1 MQSKFVC
8 EITLKSLLK
17 SPFFHKSTYLCVMK
31 HNLELLKESNTGDI
45 FKDAQHIIEQ
55 SRHYAYQAV
64 NVAMVQRNWLLGKR
78 ITDEE
83 LQGENRAEYGK
94 EIIKRLA
101 DYLTNLYGK
110 GFTKSNLYQFVQFYK
125 LFPEI
130 FHAVSGKSQ
139 ILSWTHYRNLL
150 RVTDKSARD
159 WYLNESINEVWSAR
173 TLDRNIASQ
182 YYYRLL
188 QSQHKQV
195 VKDEMEQITAP
206 YQQDRLE
213 FIKNPVVAEF
223 LGLLPNSDFSET
235 KLESSIISHIQKF
248 VMELGKGYA
257 FVARQQHIKTDM
269 GDYFIDL
276 VFYNYILKCFL
287 LIDLKTSRITHQDV
301 GQMDMYVRMYDQ
313 LKRTEGD
320 NPTIGLILCSETSED
335 MARYSVLHDNERLF
349 QARYL
354 TFLPSIDQLKEEIEL
369 QKEIFRLQQEGEAF
383 EE

>member
-1 MQSKFVC
+1 M
-8 EITLKSLLK
+8 
-17 SPFFHKSTYLCVMK
+17 
-31 HNLELLKESNTGDI
+31 
-45 FKDAQHIIEQ
+45 
-55 SRHYAYQAV
+55 
-64 NVAMVQRNWLLGKR
+64 
-78 ITDEE
+78 
-83 LQGENRAEYGK
+83 
-94 EIIKRLA
+94 
-101 DYLTNLYGK
+101 
-110 GFTKSNLYQFVQFYK
+110 
-125 LFPEI
+125 
-130 FHAVSGKSQ
+130 SGKSQ

-150 RVTDKSARD
+150 RVTDKNARD

-188 QSQHKQV
+188 QSQNKQV
-195 VKDEMEQITAP
+195 VKDEMNQITAP
-206 YQQDRLE
+206 YQQDKLE

-223 LGLLPNSDFSET
+223 LGLSPNSDFSET
-235 KLESSIISHIQKF
+235 KLESSIITHIQKF

-287 LIDLKTSRITHQDV
+287 LIDLKASRITHQDV

-354 TFLPSIDQLKEEIEL
+354 TYLPSIDQLKEEIEL
-369 QKEIFRLQQEGEAF
+369 QKEIFRLQQENDTP

>member
-1 MQSKFVC
+1 MEQDSKIVTI
-8 EITLKSLLK
+8 E
-17 SPFFHKSTYLCVMK
+17 
-31 HNLELLKESNTGDI
+31 NTSDI
-45 FKDAQHIIEQ
+45 FADVQSIIEQ
-55 SRHYAYQAV
+55 TRKYAYQAI
-64 NVAMVQRNWLLGKR
+64 NVAMVRRNWLLGKR
-78 ITDEE
+78 IADEE
-83 LQGENRAEYGK
+83 LQSADRAEYGK
-94 EIIKRLA
+94 EVIRRLS
-101 DYLTNLYGK
+101 DYLTRQYGK

-125 LFPEI
+125 LFPDI

-150 RVTDKSARD
+150 RIADKSARD
-159 WYLNESINEVWSAR
+159 WYLNEAVKEVWSAR

-188 QSQHKQV
+188 QSQNRAI
-195 VKDEMEQITAP
+195 VKDEMNNLTES
-206 YQQDRLE
+206 YQCDRLE
-213 FIKNPVVAEF
+213 FIKNPIVAEF
-223 LGLLPNSDFSET
+223 LGLAQNTDLSET
-235 KLESSIISHIQKF
+235 KLETSIITHIQKF

-301 GQMDMYVRMYDQ
+301 GQMDMYVRMYDD

-354 TFLPSIDQLKEEIEL
+354 TYLPSVDQLKEEIEM
-369 QKEIFRLQQEGEAF
+369 QKEVFRLQQEDNKLE
-383 EE
+383 

>member
-1 MQSKFVC
+1 MKQDI
-8 EITLKSLLK
+8 EILK
-17 SPFFHKSTYLCVMK
+17 VG
-31 HNLELLKESNTGDI
+31 NTDDI
-45 FKDAQHIIEQ
+45 FKDVQNIIEQ
-55 SRHYAYQAV
+55 TRNYAYQAV

-78 ITDEE
+78 IADEE
-83 LQGENRAEYGK
+83 LQGGDRADYGK
-94 EIIKRLA
+94 EVIKRLA
-101 DYLTNLYGK
+101 DYLTKLYGK
-110 GFTKSNLYQFVQFYK
+110 GFTSSNLYQFVHFYK
-125 LFPEI
+125 FFPEI
-130 FHAVSGKSQ
+130 FHTVCVKSQ
-139 ILSWTHYRNLL
+139 MLSWSHYRTLL
-150 RVTDKSARD
+150 RVSDKNARD
-159 WYLNESINEVWSAR
+159 WYLQEASNEMWSVR

-188 QSQHKQV
+188 QSQNKQV
-195 VKDEMEQITAP
+195 VKEEMKQITSP
-206 YQQDRLE
+206 YQQDKLE

-223 LGLLPNSDFSET
+223 LGLSPNSDFSET
-235 KLESSIISHIQKF
+235 KLESSIITHIQKF

-287 LIDLKTSRITHQDV
+287 LIDLKASRITHQDV
-301 GQMDMYVRMYDQ
+301 GQMDMYVRMYDK

-320 NPTIGLILCSETSED
+320 NPTIGLILCSETSKD

-354 TFLPSIDQLKEEIEL
+354 TYLPTIDQLKEEIEL
-369 QKEIFRLQQEGEAF
+369 QKEIFRLQQENDIP

>member
-1 MQSKFVC
+1 MQHGTEF
-8 EITLKSLLK
+8 EILK
-17 SPFFHKSTYLCVMK
+17 T
-31 HNLELLKESNTGDI
+31 NNTGNI
-45 FKDAQHIIEQ
+45 YKDAQNIIEQ
-55 SRHYAYQAV
+55 ARKYAYQAIDI
-64 NVAMVQRNWLLGKR
+64 AMVQRNWLLGKR
-78 ITDEE
+78 IADEE
-83 LQGENRAEYGK
+83 LQGGNRAEYGK
-94 EIIKRLA
+94 EIIKGLA
-101 DYLTNLYGK
+101 DYLTNMYGK

-125 LFPEI
+125 FFPDI
-130 FHAVSGKSQ
+130 FHAASGKLQ

-150 RVTDKSARD
+150 RVSDKNARD
-159 WYLNESINEVWSAR
+159 WYLKEATNEVWSSR

-188 QSQHKQV
+188 QSQNKQV
-195 VKDEMEQITAP
+195 VEAEMKQITEP
-206 YQQDRLE
+206 YQQDKLE

-223 LGLLPNSDFSET
+223 LGLSPNSDFSET
-235 KLESSIISHIQKF
+235 KLESSIITHIQKF

-301 GQMDMYVRMYDQ
+301 GQMDMYVRMYDS

-335 MARYSVLHDNERLF
+335 MARYSVLRDNERLF
-349 QARYL
+349 QAKYL
-354 TFLPSIDQLKEEIEL
+354 TYLPSIEQLKEEIEL
-369 QKEIFRLQQEGEAF
+369 QKEIFRLHNESMRQ
-383 EE
+383 

>member
-1 MQSKFVC
+1 MF
-8 EITLKSLLK
+8 
-17 SPFFHKSTYLCVMK
+17 PFQIIQYLCTMK
-31 HNLELLKESNTGDI
+31 QDIEILKAGNTGDI
-45 FKDAQHIIEQ
+45 IKDVQNIIEQ
-55 SRHYAYQAV
+55 TRNYAYQAV

-78 ITDEE
+78 IADEE
-83 LQGENRAEYGK
+83 LQGENRAEYGR
-94 EIIKRLA
+94 EIIKRLS

-125 LFPEI
+125 FFPEI

-150 RVTDKSARD
+150 RVTDKKARD

-188 QSQHKQV
+188 QSQNKSV
-195 VKDEMEQITAP
+195 VKTEMEQITAP
-206 YQQDRLE
+206 YQQDKLE

-223 LGLLPNSDFSET
+223 LGLSPNSDFSET
-235 KLESSIISHIQKF
+235 KLESSIITHIQKF

-287 LIDLKTSRITHQDV
+287 LIDLKASRITHQDV
-301 GQMDMYVRMYDQ
+301 GQMDMYVRMYDS

-354 TFLPSIDQLKEEIEL
+354 TYLPSIDQLKEEIEL
-369 QKEIFRLQQEGEAF
+369 QKEIFRLQQENNTP

>member
-1 MQSKFVC
+1 MKQDI
-8 EITLKSLLK
+8 EILK
-17 SPFFHKSTYLCVMK
+17 VG
-31 HNLELLKESNTGDI
+31 NTDDI
-45 FKDAQHIIEQ
+45 FKDVQNIIEQ
-55 SRHYAYQAV
+55 TRNYAYQAV

-78 ITDEE
+78 IADEE
-83 LQGENRAEYGK
+83 LQGGDRADYGK
-94 EIIKRLA
+94 EVIKRLA
-101 DYLTNLYGK
+101 DYLTKLYGK
-110 GFTKSNLYQFVQFYK
+110 GFTSSNLYQFVHFYK
-125 LFPEI
+125 FFPEI
-130 FHAVSGKSQ
+130 FHTVCVKSQ
-139 ILSWTHYRNLL
+139 MLSWSHYRTLL
-150 RVTDKSARD
+150 RVSDKNARD
-159 WYLNESINEVWSAR
+159 WYLQEASNEMWSVR

-188 QSQHKQV
+188 QSQNKQV
-195 VKDEMEQITAP
+195 VKEEMKQITSP
-206 YQQDRLE
+206 YQQDKLE

-223 LGLLPNSDFSET
+223 LGLSPNSDFSET
-235 KLESSIISHIQKF
+235 KLESSIITHIQKF

-287 LIDLKTSRITHQDV
+287 LIDLKASRITHQDV
-301 GQMDMYVRMYDQ
+301 GQMDMYVRMYDK

-320 NPTIGLILCSETSED
+320 NPTIGLILCSETSKD

-354 TFLPSIDQLKEEIEL
+354 TYIPTIDQLKEEIEL
-369 QKEIFRLQQEGEAF
+369 QKEIFRLQQENDIP

>member
-1 MQSKFVC
+1 MPFSDFYVDAVSHFD
-8 EITLKSLLK
+8 KSI
-17 SPFFHKSTYLCVMK
+17 YLCTMK
-31 HNLELLKESNTGDI
+31 LDIEILKVGNTGDI
-45 FKDAQHIIEQ
+45 FKDVQNIIEQ
-55 SRHYAYQAV
+55 TRNYAYQAV

-78 ITDEE
+78 IADEE

-125 LFPEI
+125 FFPEI

-150 RVTDKSARD
+150 RVTDKNARD

-188 QSQHKQV
+188 QSQNKQV
-195 VKDEMEQITAP
+195 VKAEMEQITVP
-206 YQQDRLE
+206 YQQDKLE

-223 LGLLPNSDFSET
+223 LGLSPNSDFSET
-235 KLESSIISHIQKF
+235 KLESSIITHIQKF

-287 LIDLKTSRITHQDV
+287 LIDLKASRITHQDV
-301 GQMDMYVRMYDQ
+301 GQMDMYVRMYDS

-335 MARYSVLHDNERLF
+335 MARYSVLRDNERLF

-354 TFLPSIDQLKEEIEL
+354 TYLPSIDQLKEEIEL
-369 QKEIFRLQQEGEAF
+369 QKEIFRLQQENNTPEG
-383 EE
+383 